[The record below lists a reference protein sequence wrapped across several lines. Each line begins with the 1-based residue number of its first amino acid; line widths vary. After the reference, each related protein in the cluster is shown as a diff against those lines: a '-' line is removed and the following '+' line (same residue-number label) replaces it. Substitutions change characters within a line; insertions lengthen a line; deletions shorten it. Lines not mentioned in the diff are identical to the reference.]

1 MDTFFFEELNQ
12 QKTYESLWCTIQ
24 LLTLSHGQAA
34 VERGFSVNKEV
45 LAPNLKAVSVTALHL
60 IHDTIS
66 EGQIEIGDYI
76 ITNELLTSCS
86 HASNRY
92 RMCLM
97 KRQKEDQEPEKK
109 LGKGKLF
116 KKN

>member
-1 MDTFFFEELNQ
+1 MDIFFFEELNQ

-24 LLTLSHGQAA
+24 LLLTVSHGQAA
-34 VERGFSVNKEV
+34 VERGFSVSKDV
-45 LAPNLKAVSVTALHL
+45 LAPNLKVVSLTALPL

-76 ITNELLTSCS
+76 ITDELLTSCS

-92 RMCLM
+92 RMYLIERS
-97 KRQKEDQEPEKK
+97 KRISGP
-109 LGKGKLF
+109 
-116 KKN
+116 